1 MSIDREEDGALT
13 LSTSTDRA
21 DDGGLAISLALN
33 LPIVRSLVL
42 VLTIGDK
49 KYIRLVYTYYRLLN
63 VNTYFIR

>member
-1 MSIDREEDGALT
+1 M

-33 LPIVRSLVL
+33 LPIVRSLAL

-49 KYIRLVYTYYRLLN
+49 KKRKKNSRK
-63 VNTYFIR
+63 